1 MRASWAVEAA
11 QAAVAE
17 EAAAEGTASFP
28 GAMAGAGGA
37 VACPWERQV
46 ESGASVADP
55 PAEGGGTGGEA
66 EAAAAWASG
75 EDTAQSTEPVPRS
88 PGNTRTRRLVDLF
101 CTDSCTR
108 VVRTQIT
115 HYEVLHAHLARQ
127 CYQSHKEATNQEV
140 SRVAFLLPP
149 APACVRQTTVL
160 SIATVRIGSCMSD
173 PQSSQSCALTAA
185 WR

>member
-55 PAEGGGTGGEA
+55 PAEGGGDGRGGG
-66 EAAAAWASG
+66 SG
-75 EDTAQSTEPVPRS
+75 
-88 PGNTRTRRLVDLF
+88 GGLG
-101 CTDSCTR
+101 
-108 VVRTQIT
+108 
-115 HYEVLHAHLARQ
+115 
-127 CYQSHKEATNQEV
+127 
-140 SRVAFLLPP
+140 
-149 APACVRQTTVL
+149 
-160 SIATVRIGSCMSD
+160 IGGGYGSKHGTCPSE
-173 PQSSQSCALTAA
+173 S
-185 WR
+185 W